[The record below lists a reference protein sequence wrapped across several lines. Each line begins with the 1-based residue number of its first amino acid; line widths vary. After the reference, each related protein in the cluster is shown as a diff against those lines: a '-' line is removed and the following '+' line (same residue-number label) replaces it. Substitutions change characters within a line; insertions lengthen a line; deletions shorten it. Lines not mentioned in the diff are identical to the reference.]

1 MTWRHTHW
9 REGEFYPECIA
20 ADGDLGCDCNTPTPD
35 PTSPC
40 GYPGCQFSDRGWY
53 HCNHELRPEH
63 DPRACHPHVPTR
75 CATCGHP
82 IQETPR

>member
-20 ADGDLGCDCNTPTPD
+20 ADGDLGCGCIDPTPD

-40 GYPGCQFSDRGWY
+40 AVCSTPGGWEMT
-53 HCNHELRPEH
+53 HRSPASLSGVALH
-63 DPRACHPHVPTR
+63 DPVPTLCAACH
-75 CATCGHP
+75 HP
-82 IQETPR
+82 IEAPR